1 MPTNEEKLSSVQ
13 PTQDEVASDNQE
25 KTEVEAPVNTLK
37 AIGLK
42 KDTAVVGLC
51 KTCRSK
57 LKAEKSSV
65 C

>member
-37 AIGLK
+37 ASRRS
-42 KDTAVVGLC
+42 V
-51 KTCRSK
+51 RSK
-57 LKAEKSSV
+57 RGRQDHNF
-65 C
+65 